1 MATAT
6 PERIIIGKE
15 ALMEAREAG
24 KQDLQNSALTLRL
37 VDGTEQILPAH
48 LQEVLLDTLK
58 ALADSGE
65 VFIGK
70 MPEELTSTVAADV
83 LGVSRPTLMKWVQE
97 GTIESYK
104 VGSHAR
110 FRRED
115 VLALKTQRARA
126 RRNAFAELRAID
138 TEFDEL
144 FEEES

>member
-15 ALMEAREAG
+15 ALTEAREAD
-24 KQDLQNSALTLRL
+24 KKDLRGSALVLRL
-37 VDGTEQILPAH
+37 IDGTEQILPAH

-58 ALADSGE
+58 ALAGSGE

-70 MPEELTSTVAADV
+70 MPDELTSTVAADT

-97 GTIESYK
+97 GTIDSHK
-104 VGSHAR
+104 VVSHAR

-115 VLALKTQRARA
+115 VLALKKQRAQA
-126 RRNAFAELRAID
+126 RRDAFAELRALD
-138 TEFDEL
+138 AGFDEIL
-144 FEEES
+144 EN